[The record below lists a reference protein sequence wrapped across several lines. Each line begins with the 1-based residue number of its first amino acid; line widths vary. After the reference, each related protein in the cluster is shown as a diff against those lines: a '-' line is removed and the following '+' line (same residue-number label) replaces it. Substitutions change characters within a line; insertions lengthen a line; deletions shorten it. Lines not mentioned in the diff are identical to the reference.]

1 MAQDILSALDCHN
14 VQLSVLITDDME
26 IAALNK
32 QYLGRTGPTN
42 VIAFPMREG
51 EFSDIAPELL
61 GDVVI
66 SLETT
71 EKEAQESGMEL
82 ETRFS
87 ELLIHGILHLL
98 GYDHENDEQ
107 QALEMED
114 KSRELLFMIRKE

>member
-66 SLETT
+66 SIETT
-71 EKEAQESGMEL
+71 DKEAQESGMEL
-82 ETRFS
+82 EKRFS

-107 QALEMED
+107 QAREMED
-114 KSRELLFMIRKE
+114 KSRELLFMIRNE

>member
-26 IAALNK
+26 IASLNK